1 MSHTTLPRIRFAHLP
16 TPIEALPHLSASL
29 KGPKLWIKRD
39 DQTGL
44 ALGGNKTRKLEFL
57 LAEAQSQGAKTLITR
72 GALQSNHC
80 RQTAA
85 AAARQGYACI
95 LVLGSPPP
103 ERPTANVLLDRLL
116 GAEIVWAGDRDPSVV
131 IQQTFDQ
138 ATEEGRRPFLIP
150 YGGST
155 PTGAVAY
162 VEAISEFM
170 AQNVPVDHMVV
181 ATSSGGTQAGML
193 VGMAKHGFKGQLL
206 GISVDKSTS
215 VMQETIATLA
225 NQTAALLQQPQG
237 FQPQDVL
244 VNDDY
249 CGAGYAVMGEV
260 ERQAINLFARQ
271 EGILLDPVYTGR
283 AAGGL
288 IDLIRKGH
296 FGKEER
302 VLFWHTGGTPSLFA
316 YGDSLF

>member
-1 MSHTTLPRIRFAHLP
+1 
-16 TPIEALPHLSASL
+16 
-29 KGPKLWIKRD
+29 
-39 DQTGL
+39 
-44 ALGGNKTRKLEFL
+44 
-57 LAEAQSQGAKTLITR
+57 
-72 GALQSNHC
+72 
-80 RQTAA
+80 
-85 AAARQGYACI
+85 
-95 LVLGSPPP
+95 
-103 ERPTANVLLDRLL
+103 VLLDRLL

-131 IQQTFDQ
+131 IQQAFDQ
-138 ATEEGRRPFLIP
+138 AKEEGRRPFLIP

-162 VEAISEFM
+162 VEAIGEFL

-193 VGMAKHGFKGQLL
+193 VGMAKHGFEGQLL

-237 FQPQDVL
+237 FQPQKIL

-249 CGAGYAVMGEV
+249 CEAGYAVMGEV
-260 ERQAINLFARQ
+260 ERQAIDLFARQ

-288 IDLIRKGH
+288 IDLIRKGN